1 MGRLADNPFTGLR
14 FPSGSY
20 ITSGGRTN
28 VSLNSA
34 YVHGTSG
41 AAMAIRYQA
50 RSVDPI
56 TDFYVMADTAVG
68 NSSNITLGCNLYN
81 EHATSATQPGSTVR
95 ASATNAAYGIA
106 APPKWIR
113 FVFPTPYTPAI
124 GETLFFVVRN
134 AAVAPTVDY
143 PGILASFNA
152 APAYTNLQ
160 GNQGHFSTTG
170 GFAAAG
176 TSQTRVPFVVVQGG
190 KSYGYAASILNAAV
204 FASSTALRGFQIE
217 PPVNIEVCGWQTAI
231 ANTNMVNLRIYDNT
245 VPPSGSPLYSFALG
259 TQTNQNRDELIG
271 AKYWPPVILTGG
283 TTYNVV
289 TSWAT
294 ANTIGG
300 ATIEDYASFPA
311 VFDDLVDGF
320 VNCWPVADVGNVWT
334 LQKGSFINQNLIVSD
349 LIAPAAA
356 VRRPKVWNGVSWQ
369 EKPLGF
375 WNGSAWET
383 QPLKTWD
390 GSVWK

>member
-1 MGRLADNPFTGLR
+1 MGRLADNPYTGLR

-20 ITSGGRTN
+20 PTSGGRTN
-28 VSLNSA
+28 VLLNSA
-34 YVHGTSG
+34 LVFGTSG

-50 RSVDPI
+50 RSTDPI
-56 TDFYVMADTAVG
+56 TDFYIMADTAIG
-68 NSSNITLGCNLYN
+68 NSSNINLSCKIRN
-81 EHATSATQPGSTVR
+81 EHASSATQPGTTIR
-95 ASATNAAYGIA
+95 ATSANAAYGIA

-113 FVFPTPYTPAI
+113 FTFPTPYTPAI
-124 GETLFFVVRN
+124 GETLWFVVEN
-134 AAVAPTVDY
+134 VAVAPTVDY

-152 APAYTNLQ
+152 APAYNILQ

-170 GFAAAG
+170 GFVAAG
-176 TSQTRVPFVVVQGG
+176 TSQSRVPFVVVQGG

-204 FASSTALRGFQIE
+204 LASSTALRGFQIK
-217 PPVNIEVCGWQTAI
+217 PPVNIEVSGWQTAI
-231 ANTNMVNLRIYDNT
+231 PNTNMVNLRIYDNA

-294 ANTIGG
+294 AASIGG

-320 VNCWPVADVGNVWT
+320 VNCWPVSDVGNVWT
-334 LQKGSFINQNLIVSD
+334 LQKGGFINQNLIVSD

-356 VRRPKVWNGVSWQ
+356 VRRPKIWNGSTWQ
-369 EKPLGF
+369 EKPMGVWNGSVWVQEPLKI
-375 WNGSAWET
+375 WNGSAW
-383 QPLKTWD
+383 
-390 GSVWK
+390 V